1 MGQNSVTLKYKLLSF
16 IDQRKGSERN
26 LSFTQARGYGNIKR
40 AITEVPGISEKT
52 SSTNTKIN

>member
-1 MGQNSVTLKYKLLSF
+1 MGQNSVTLKYRLLSF

-26 LSFTQARGYGNIKR
+26 LSLTQAWRYGNIKR

-52 SSTNTKIN
+52 SSANTKIN